1 MLRTKRAFQMK
12 RKAIFIVFEGLS
24 LGEKKEKIAGTRF
37 FNMYL
42 TILAVFESRGFSK
55 NLYSLF

>member
-1 MLRTKRAFQMK
+1 MK

-24 LGEKKEKIAGTRF
+24 FGEKKEKLAGTRF
-37 FNMYL
+37 FNISL
-42 TILAVFESRGFSK
+42 TILTVFESRGFSK